1 MFKRV
6 SGPASS
12 QNVTI
17 TIKQTRARS
26 SLYFVMPP
34 DTNVIHTRRDVNSAI
49 KLAHSFR
56 TLIND
61 NLREI
66 LVRDDANAWP
76 KNYPPLR

>member
-6 SGPASS
+6 SGPTSG

-17 TIKQTRARS
+17 TIKQSNENSA
-26 SLYFVMPP
+26 LYFIAPP

-49 KLAHSFR
+49 KLAHSFISR
-56 TLIND
+56 VSENV
-61 NLREI
+61 REI
-66 LVRDDANAWP
+66 VVRDDTNSWP